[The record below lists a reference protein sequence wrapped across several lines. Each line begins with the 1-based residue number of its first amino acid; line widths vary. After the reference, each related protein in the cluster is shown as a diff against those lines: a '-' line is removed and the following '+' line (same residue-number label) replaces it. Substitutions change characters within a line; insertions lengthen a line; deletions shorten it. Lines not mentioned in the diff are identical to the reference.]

1 VIVVLPREGDIMAI
15 HRAVK
20 LFAVVALGS
29 ASASANP
36 SVQQPRTL
44 GSGRP
49 ACGNVVGKGKRVAC
63 EPAPITAEAAKPAAV
78 KPAVRSEVI
87 QPRVL
92 ANGRPACGNVVGK
105 SDEPVAC
112 TTAAPPVQ
120 AKPAS
125 VQAKPAPVKVTR
137 R

>member
-1 VIVVLPREGDIMAI
+1 MAI
-15 HRAVK
+15 QRAVK
-20 LFAVVALGS
+20 LFAVLALGS

-36 SVQQPRTL
+36 GAQQPRTL

-63 EPAPITAEAAKPAAV
+63 EPAPITAEQKPAAAKPM
-78 KPAVRSEVI
+78 VREVI
-87 QPRVL
+87 QPRAL
-92 ANGRPACGNVVGK
+92 ANGRPACGNVMGK

-112 TTAAPPVQ
+112 TTAAP
-120 AKPAS
+120 AT
-125 VQAKPAPVKVTR
+125 KPAPVQQKPALVKVTR